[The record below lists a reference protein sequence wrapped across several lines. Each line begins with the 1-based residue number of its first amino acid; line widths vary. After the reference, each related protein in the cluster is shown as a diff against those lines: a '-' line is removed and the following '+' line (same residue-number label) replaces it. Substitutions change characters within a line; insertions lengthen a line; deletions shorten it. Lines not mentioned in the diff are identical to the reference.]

1 MDPKKVTEKRGK
13 EKTKKRV
20 FLSVQTK
27 QEMIEKH
34 EKGMRLV
41 DLSKEYGRNAS
52 TITTLLKLKEV

>member
-27 QEMIEKH
+27 LEIIEKH
-34 EKGMRLV
+34 EKGMCLV
-41 DLSKEYGRNAS
+41 DLSKEYGCNAS

>member
-13 EKTKKRV
+13 EKNF
-20 FLSVQTK
+20 FLSLQTK
-27 QEMIEKH
+27 QEIIEKH